1 MFCQA
6 RAAALE
12 ELAAR
17 WDAKQIWCCQGW
29 PDRLL
34 GVFMVN
40 STGKM
45 MIDFH
50 VFFGVH
56 YLQTWK
62 VFTSMTSL

>member
-17 WDAKQIWCCQGW
+17 WDAKQIWCRQGW

-40 STGKM
+40 STYSTGKM
-45 MIDFH
+45 MIDSSFP
-50 VFFGVH
+50 
-56 YLQTWK
+56 
-62 VFTSMTSL
+62 